1 VESFARARSSADPIE
16 TTLNFTVDGRS
27 LGLLSEEDYMTSA
40 SVKWAAY
47 SGAAGFTTVG
57 LASLLLIGTK
67 GPMHDKPA
75 LQSPPRAVAAATRPQ
90 PDAGHKPQA
99 AAARGPGKA
108 VAFAA
113 TMAPVANDHYEQL
126 RSRLRWVQ
134 TRIGSDELLT
144 PDLHSRVLLAKS
156 AADRAGLDEVGLSF
170 MDVYGIISAETSW
183 VPRMG
188 ASKDGTP
195 NLGIAQFEPATA
207 RLLGLRNPNDPVEAI
222 HAAAVLMREAAQ
234 WSADRLDG
242 LKLGAGERAAKLREG
257 VSIYY
262 NLSSKGR
269 AKWNVHNTRQLPRE
283 TQLHILN
290 ARLGAEEAALHEAQ
304 MRAATFRPRHGD
316 AVITAGNAA
325 SGG

>member
-1 VESFARARSSADPIE
+1 
-16 TTLNFTVDGRS
+16 
-27 LGLLSEEDYMTSA
+27 MTSA

-57 LASLLLIGTK
+57 LLSFLLIGPR
-67 GPMHDKPA
+67 GPLHENLVPA
-75 LQSPPRAVAAATRPQ
+75 LQSTPPAVAAVTTLRSL
-90 PDAGHKPQA
+90 AGHKRPTPP
-99 AAARGPGKA
+99 ARRP
-108 VAFAA
+108 A
-113 TMAPVANDHYEQL
+113 TTADDHYEQL
-126 RSRLRWVQ
+126 RSRLRWVS
-134 TRIGSDELLT
+134 TRIGGDELLT

-156 AADRAGLDEVGLSF
+156 AAERAGLDEVGLSF

-207 RLLGLRNPNDPVEAI
+207 RVLGLRDPNDPVAAI
-222 HAAAVLMREAAQ
+222 HAAAVLMKEAAQ

-242 LKLGAGERAAKLREG
+242 LKLGADDRAAKLREG

-269 AKWNVHNTRQLPRE
+269 ARWNGQNTRNLPRE
-283 TQLHILN
+283 TQLHIQN
-290 ARLGAEEAALHEAQ
+290 ARLGAAEAALHEAQ
-304 MRAATFRPRHGD
+304 TRAATFRRQHD
-316 AVITAGNAA
+316 EAVITAGNAA